1 VAISQTFAR
10 NSGRFRAYDKSIPMI
25 DLLSR
30 RDSGVWQGSVKV
42 LFLIFI
48 EKILDNVFWE
58 WIMEV
63 LHLIIFHRPRLRFV

>member
-1 VAISQTFAR
+1 
-10 NSGRFRAYDKSIPMI
+10 MI

-58 WIMEV
+58 WIIRILV
-63 LHLIIFHRPRLRFV
+63 VRFVFRLALPLLIPRRYR